1 MSLGS
6 PAIHTQG
13 KALCGVC
20 GNKMV
25 KIPLPP
31 TPYYAIRDGSTTPM
45 LLGLVGQTR
54 KTVLDKMH
62 REGAEIIEIV
72 PVQYGCLD
80 DETIHTFWYRK
91 DGLEGDLW
99 RVMQIRNAG
108 DGPEVVREMPGVLGD
123 IDGSL

>member
-6 PAIHTQG
+6 TAIHTKG

-31 TPYYAIRDGSTTPM
+31 TPYYALRDESTTPV
-45 LLGLVGQTR
+45 LIGRVGHTP
-54 KTVLDKMH
+54 KTVLDKLYK
-62 REGAEIIEIV
+62 EGGEIIEIV

-80 DETIHTFWYRK
+80 DETIHTFWFRK
-91 DGLEGDLW
+91 DGQQGDLW
-99 RVMQIRNAG
+99 RTMQARASG
-108 DGPEVVREMPGVLGD
+108 DGPEVVREMPGTLEG
-123 IDGSL
+123 IDESI